1 MRKVFVLLL
10 LFSFGL
16 IQAQRNPMVEKKL
29 EELSVIQPG
38 LEDVMSSEVTGLN
51 LYQFINSIATEH
63 QLNVDVDTNLTDMV
77 EGNYFNLTVKEVLLF
92 LIEKHD
98 IQVSFINSFI
108 VFKKKEE
115 VVPPKPKPKAK
126 VLDIKYKKE
135 NDFLSVNLKR
145 DSLPVVAKT
154 ITEKSGKNIV
164 VAPSVQGDLVTGYFQ
179 NRPFQEILEM
189 IGQANGLEVITN
201 DNGSFLFEK
210 SNTPKQNTD
219 RNNNYNARNKSNKSR
234 GNKGSS
240 GNFETTL
247 SDTGYLNIN
256 AFESNVSEVIIDAAE
271 KLHLNY
277 YMYTIPSD
285 VSTTIVASE
294 ITFDQL
300 LQTAFRGKDYTFRK
314 DEEGFYYIG
323 KRDEEGL
330 RYTELIQMENRTIET
345 VLSSIP
351 ADIKKDIELKEFPE
365 LNGLVVS
372 GSKPKVIELK
382 EFLRMIDKVV
392 PMVQLEVF
400 IVQYNKEHGVQ
411 TGVESGLNAEGNPET
426 SGVLFPKTDVQ
437 LNAESVNGLIDL
449 LNGFSGVF
457 NLGKVTELFYLN
469 LKFLENNSIVKLES
483 TPKIA
488 TLSGHD
494 ATLKIGETSY
504 YFEQRNNVV
513 PLGNNNQVQQSGTW
527 KPTEANLSVKIK
539 PHVSKDEQIT
549 LELAVEK
556 SSFLGRAGENAPP
569 GKATQSFD
577 SVIRVKNNEMV
588 LLGGLDELNKE
599 NAGTGTPVISR
610 IPILKW
616 FFSGR
621 SSKNKKSK
629 LHLFVKPTVTY

>member
-1 MRKVFVLLL
+1 MKKVIVFLLL
-10 LFSFGL
+10 MNFGL
-16 IQAQRNPMVEKKL
+16 IQAQDVTIIEKKL
-29 EELSVIQPG
+29 EELSKEQAG
-38 LEDVMSSEVTGLN
+38 LKDVMSSEVSGLN
-51 LYQFINSIATEH
+51 LYQFINSVATEH
-63 QLNVDVDTNLTDMV
+63 QLNVDVDTNLTAMV

-92 LIEKHD
+92 LIKKHD

-115 VVPPKPKPKAK
+115 VIKQEPKPQKKE
-126 VLDIKYKKE
+126 LDITYRE
-135 NDFLSVNLKR
+135 ANDFLSVNLKR
-145 DSLPVVAKT
+145 DSLQVVAEA
-154 ITEKSGKNIV
+154 ITKKSGKNIILS
-164 VAPSVQGDLVTGYFQ
+164 PSVQGAQISGYFQ

-189 IGQANGLEVITN
+189 IGQSNGLAVTSNE
-201 DNGSFLFEK
+201 NGSFLIDKAQEQK
-210 SNTPKQNTD
+210 GTD
-219 RNNNYNARNKSNKSR
+219 KNNNGYRDNSR
-234 GNKGSS
+234 KTTQKKGTS
-240 GNFETTL
+240 GFFETTL
-247 SDTGYLNIN
+247 SETGYLTIN
-256 AFESNVSEVIIDAAE
+256 AFETNVSDVIIDAAE

-277 YMYTIPSD
+277 YMYSIPSD

-300 LQTAFRGKDYTFRK
+300 LETVFRGKEYTFSK
-314 DEEGFYYIG
+314 DKTGFYYIG

-330 RYTELIQMENRTIET
+330 RYTELLQMENRTVEK

-372 GSKPKVIELK
+372 GSKPKVQELK
-382 EFLRMIDKVV
+382 EFLRMIDKLV

-411 TGVESGLNAEGNPET
+411 TGMESGLNTEGNPVT
-426 SGVLFPKTDVQ
+426 SGVLFPKTDVN

-449 LNGFSGVF
+449 FNGFGIF
-457 NLGKVTELFYLN
+457 NLGKVTEQFYLN
-469 LKFLENNSIVKLES
+469 LKFLENNSVVRLES

-527 KPTEANLSVKIK
+527 NPTEANLSVKIK
-539 PHVSKDEQIT
+539 PYVSKDEQIT